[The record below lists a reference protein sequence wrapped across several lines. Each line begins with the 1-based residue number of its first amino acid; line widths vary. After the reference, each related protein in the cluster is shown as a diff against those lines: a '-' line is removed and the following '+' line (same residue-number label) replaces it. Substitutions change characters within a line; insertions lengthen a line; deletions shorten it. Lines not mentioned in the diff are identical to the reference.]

1 MLRERGVSP
10 IYNMPLQS
18 LANTKLVRSPTLK
31 GRKRA
36 ITDNDITSLGGGFKR
51 RSDWFSVL
59 LGPIIRTVFSVL
71 VMRAHSTWSR
81 VGPMVGASGAAVRC
95 CRLLQEEKNL
105 EDNEIGFGD

>member
-36 ITDNDITSLGGGFKR
+36 ITDNDITSLGGVSSADLTGSPR
-51 RSDWFSVL
+51 CW
-59 LGPIIRTVFSVL
+59 GPS
-71 VMRAHSTWSR
+71 
-81 VGPMVGASGAAVRC
+81 
-95 CRLLQEEKNL
+95 
-105 EDNEIGFGD
+105 FGLYSPCW